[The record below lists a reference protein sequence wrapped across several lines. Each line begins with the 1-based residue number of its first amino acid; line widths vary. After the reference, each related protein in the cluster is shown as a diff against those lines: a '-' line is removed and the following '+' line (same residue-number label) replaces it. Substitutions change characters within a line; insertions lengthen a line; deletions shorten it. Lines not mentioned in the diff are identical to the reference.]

1 MKGNSIIYQI
11 FLRSA
16 TKDGTLKAAEKLLAH
31 IKSLGMDIAYLCPI
45 FEMDDDPKEEF
56 WSDRQR
62 QSGTGNPKNPYRMKD
77 YFKIDEEY
85 GTDEDLKSFVDT
97 AHRLGLKVM
106 LDLVYYHCGPN
117 AVLIGENKNF
127 IKRLPDGSP
136 DNGKWHFPKLN
147 FDCPELCEYLWSNME
162 YWVKKFD
169 IDGYR
174 CDVGDDI
181 PLDFWLEARKRIE
194 KIKPDFIMVN
204 EGVKEEW
211 VTSGAFDANYRIWG
225 FGDTAENPN
234 DYIKNVNNKC
244 VICYENHD
252 SASDGYENRLE
263 RRFGKKACD
272 AMLAVTFTS
281 GGVPFIY
288 NGNEIADSCRH
299 SLWSNRFYGKNMFV
313 DWSEAL
319 TADGMNRMELI
330 KSLSRIYHN
339 IPAVNQGSTE
349 ILADIKYGAVYKKV
363 YDNHEVIVAA
373 NFSKDIKKI
382 KLASVDVFDYTA
394 LLSARCVANG
404 NEITLDNG
412 GYLVL
417 YK

>member
-56 WSDRQR
+56 CSDRQ
-62 QSGTGNPKNPYRMKD
+62 
-77 YFKIDEEY
+77 
-85 GTDEDLKSFVDT
+85 
-97 AHRLGLKVM
+97 
-106 LDLVYYHCGPN
+106 
-117 AVLIGENKNF
+117 
-127 IKRLPDGSP
+127 
-136 DNGKWHFPKLN
+136 
-147 FDCPELCEYLWSNME
+147 
-162 YWVKKFD
+162 
-169 IDGYR
+169 
-174 CDVGDDI
+174 
-181 PLDFWLEARKRIE
+181 
-194 KIKPDFIMVN
+194 
-204 EGVKEEW
+204 
-211 VTSGAFDANYRIWG
+211 
-225 FGDTAENPN
+225 
-234 DYIKNVNNKC
+234 
-244 VICYENHD
+244 CYENHD

-272 AMLAVTFTS
+272 AMLTVAFTS

-319 TADGMNRMELI
+319 TEDGANRMELI
-330 KSLSRIYHN
+330 KRLSQIYHN

-349 ILADIKYGAVYKKV
+349 ILADIEYAAVYKKV
-363 YDNHEVIVAA
+363 YDNQEVIVAA

-394 LLSARCVANG
+394 LLSARCVAND